1 METLL
6 QVQEICKY
14 YRMGEVQITA
24 VDHVSFSVEKGEFVV
39 IVGASGAGKT
49 TVLNLLGGMD
59 TCDSGSILVDGTDIT
74 KLRKRKLAAYRR
86 FDIGFVFQF
95 YNLIPV
101 LNVVENITLPVL
113 MDGRKVNDARLQ
125 ELLDTLGL
133 RGREKH
139 LPNQLSGGQQ
149 QRVAI
154 ARALINKPKILLAD
168 EPTGNLD
175 SRTGQEVMEL
185 LCEIFRERNTTFILS
200 SHDPQMQCY
209 TDRTVYFSDGKIE
222 IENHHTGEENA
233 Q

>member
-95 YNLIPV
+95 YNLIPN
-101 LNVVENITLPVL
+101 LTAVENVELAGHIS
-113 MDGRKVNDARLQ
+113 RDAMPAAEALQYVGLGDRL
-125 ELLDTLGL
+125 
-133 RGREKH
+133 RH
-139 LPNQLSGGQQ
+139 FPAQLSGGEQ
-149 QRVAI
+149 QRTAL
-154 ARALINKPKILLAD
+154 ARAIVNNPPILICD

-175 SRTGQEVMEL
+175 PETAWGIMQLLDDINKRGTTIVMATHAKD
-185 LCEIFRERNTTFILS
+185 IV
-200 SHDPQMQCY
+200 DAMQKRVV
-209 TDRTVYFSDGKIE
+209 TLKRGHIIRDIE
-222 IENHHTGEENA
+222 KGGYDDEA
-233 Q
+233 

>member
-24 VDHVSFSVEKGEFVV
+24 VDHVSFSVKKGEFVV

-95 YNLIPV
+95 YNLIPN
-101 LNVVENITLPVL
+101 LTAVENVELAGHIS
-113 MDGRKVNDARLQ
+113 RDAMPAAEALQYVGLGDRL
-125 ELLDTLGL
+125 
-133 RGREKH
+133 RH
-139 LPNQLSGGQQ
+139 FPAQLSGGEQ
-149 QRVAI
+149 QRVSI
-154 ARALINKPKILLAD
+154 ARALVGNPSILLAD
-168 EPTGNLD
+168 EPTGALD
-175 SRTGQEVMEL
+175 SKASKNLLEIMTRMNRDMGATILMVTHDAYSASYAARVLFLKDGRLFHEL
-185 LCEIFRERNTTFILS
+185 LRGERGRPVF
-200 SHDPQMQCY
+200 
-209 TDRTVYFSDGKIE
+209 
-222 IENHHTGEENA
+222 
-233 Q
+233 